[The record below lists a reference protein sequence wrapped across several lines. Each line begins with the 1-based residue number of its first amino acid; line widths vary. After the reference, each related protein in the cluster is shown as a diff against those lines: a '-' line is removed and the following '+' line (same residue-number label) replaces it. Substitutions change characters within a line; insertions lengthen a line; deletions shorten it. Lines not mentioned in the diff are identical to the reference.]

1 MPNAKEEGDYAMA
14 DFKTENKKLNATFV
28 NYRVT
33 EPTNKPKGKVVVLKE
48 GESFQG
54 KFIKLKQE
62 EGFSDQIWLL
72 EVKENGDNVINSIN
86 AGTSIKK
93 GLLTKNVQ
101 LQDNIKITFLRFLD
115 VEKKGRKPY
124 QVFVVEKIDGTE
136 KSDDL
141 AGL

>member
-1 MPNAKEEGDYAMA
+1 MA
-14 DFKTENKKLNATFV
+14 DFKTENKKLNATFC

-33 EPTNKPKGKVVVLKE
+33 QPTTAPKGKVVVLKE

-93 GLLTKNVQ
+93 GLLAKNIQ
-101 LQDNIKITFLRFLD
+101 LQDDVKITFLRLMD

-124 QVFVVEKIDGTE
+124 QVFVVEKLNAE